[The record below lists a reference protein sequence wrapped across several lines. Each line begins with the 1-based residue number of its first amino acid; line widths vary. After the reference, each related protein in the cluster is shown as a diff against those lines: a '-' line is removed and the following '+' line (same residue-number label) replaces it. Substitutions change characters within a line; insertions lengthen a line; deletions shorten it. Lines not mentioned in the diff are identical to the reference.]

1 MIYAAKGVSSILAGY
16 GAALLTYHAAGS
28 LAIPYLI
35 AGILGIAAG
44 ILATTVLKRVVAERM
59 SEVV

>member
-16 GAALLTYHAAGS
+16 GASLLTYYAVGS